1 MCRAS
6 AAAAEVLEQALGI
19 FRSAGY
25 DSGREKGMAS
35 RRRRLDPVGPFGNPD
50 GSRADIEDLISEF
63 VDFGGNPAYGHLA
76 TRANDSMVRVIV
88 GKLGAG
94 KTVYLRRLQ
103 DFQSRQDS
111 VYADVPQQS
120 LPKTEV
126 VVKACQWFS
135 DSVLVEKWMQIWER
149 AIMRS
154 LASHLLRRPE
164 LRQQLRD
171 EQVAELEHSYQ
182 RLLDDSR
189 RPRSI
194 YSHVRD
200 IINERQTAHQL
211 STYLDDPLWD
221 DLEDLLGEAVGQC
234 KPIYFYLDAVDEEFG
249 HAPMYWLKCQEGLFY
264 QVMRLLRDHRLG
276 GRLHVVVCIRDIV
289 MSSVYRSEHAPRY
302 YNEPHIRVLNWDRGS
317 LLYLLGQKLQ
327 RLPASLLMRRAAT
340 GPPTIRDWLGVDG
353 RWQGPDGEGTI
364 EDYLLSHTRLI
375 PRDIISLGNELSEEV
390 LRQKQAGRDGLPPAA
405 LEGVVQR
412 CAKRFGDSQLAQ
424 CANQISSD
432 MMPQNAALHDYSE
445 LFTSTQAYI
454 SDVQEDVRSFV
465 RMIGVDRF
473 PRGDLEALQEVA
485 DLHFEKTTDL
495 ASVLWQN
502 GLLGYVDE
510 IGRRRFYSMGDVEQF
525 HFPPDVST
533 YVLHPCLINA
543 VGGIRHVRDS
553 DAARDERP
561 TRRLE
566 SAERADLP
574 EPSAAAPRSS
584 GGQAL
589 PETDRSQLR
598 SPVGARA
605 ADYAVGD
612 VIDGR
617 FEVLQIVG
625 KGGFSKVYRVH
636 DDVEGDER
644 ALKLFDSLAGDE
656 AVRREIGALR
666 KIHHPNVVKVFW
678 AGKTN
683 AGEWYLITEFIDGES
698 LDEFVTGKRSLRDRE
713 AVDVALDLLDAL
725 VSFHP
730 DAARLKQLDA
740 NRRDGDLPEA
750 QAREWAKLKDQGLV
764 HRDIKPLNVML
775 TRTGAKLLDFNIAS
789 RVGDPV
795 HTQSGTPPY
804 QPPDAGLARWDVST
818 DLFAVGVLLYRLLAN
833 GHHPFPNAR
842 PMIDVPVTDPK
853 TIRSDLAP
861 DLAEFLIKAC
871 APASA
876 DRFATAADMRLAL
889 RTIRAGL

>member
-1 MCRAS
+1 
-6 AAAAEVLEQALGI
+6 
-19 FRSAGY
+19 
-25 DSGREKGMAS
+25 MAS
-35 RRRRLDPVGPFGNPD
+35 KRRRLDPVGPFGNPD
-50 GSRADIEDLISEF
+50 GSRADIEDLVSEF

-103 DFQSRQDS
+103 DFQSHQDS

-171 EQVAELEHSYQ
+171 EAAEEIEHSYA
-182 RLLDDSR
+182 RLLDDFR

-194 YSHVRD
+194 YSQVRD
-200 IINERQTAHQL
+200 IINERQTGHQL

-221 DLEDLLGEAVGQC
+221 DLEDLLGEVVGQC
-234 KPIYFYLDAVDEEFG
+234 KPIYFYLDAVDEEFS

-276 GRLHVVVCIRDIV
+276 GRLHIVVCIRDIV

-302 YNEPHIRVLNWDRGS
+302 YNEPHIRVLTWDRGS

-327 RLPASLLMRRAAT
+327 RLPPSLLMRRATT

-353 RWQGPDGEGTI
+353 QWPGPDGDGTI
-364 EDYLLSHTRLI
+364 EDYLLGHTRLI

-390 LRQKQAGRDGLPPAA
+390 LRQKQAGHDGLPAAA
-405 LEGVVQR
+405 LEAVVQR

-432 MMPQNAALHDYSE
+432 LMPENAALHNYSE

-454 SDVQEDVRSFV
+454 SGVQEDVRSFV
-465 RMIGVDRF
+465 RMIGADRF
-473 PRGDLEALQEVA
+473 SRGDLVALQEVA
-485 DLHFEKTTDL
+485 DLHFEKATNL

-510 IGRRRFYSMGDVEQF
+510 SGRRRFYSMGDVEQF
-525 HFPPDVST
+525 HFPPEVST
-533 YVLHPCLINA
+533 YVLHPCLVHA
-543 VGGIRHVRDS
+543 VGGIRHVRA
-553 DAARDERP
+553 DAAAAGAGDGRR
-561 TRRLE
+561 TRQLF
-566 SAERADLP
+566 SAERTGLP
-574 EPSAAAPRSS
+574 AAPDRVPHS
-584 GGQAL
+584 GVSQAL
-589 PETDRSQLR
+589 PEPDPAEVRS
-598 SPVGARA
+598 SAGAKA

-612 VIDGR
+612 VIEGR
-617 FEVLQIVG
+617 FEILQILG
-625 KGGFSKVYRVH
+625 QGGFSKVYRVR
-636 DDVEGDER
+636 DDVEGEER
-644 ALKLFDSLAGDE
+644 AFKLFDSAAGYE

-666 KIHHPNVVKVFW
+666 KIDHPNVVKVFW

-683 AGEWYLITEFIDGES
+683 LGQWYLITEFIDGES
-698 LDEFVTGKRSLRDRE
+698 LDEFVSGTRRLRDRE
-713 AVDVALDLLDAL
+713 AVDVALDLLNAL
-725 VSFHP
+725 AAFHP
-730 DAARLKQLDA
+730 DAARLQQLEA
-740 NRRDGDLPEA
+740 QRRDGDLPEA
-750 QAREWAKLKDQGLV
+750 ESREWAELNGKGLV

-795 HTQSGTPPY
+795 RTQSGTPPY
-804 QPPDAGLARWDVST
+804 RPPDAGLHRWDVST
-818 DLFAVGVLLYRLLAN
+818 DLFAVGVLLYRVLCN
-833 GHHPFPNAR
+833 GHHPFPNAM
-842 PMIDVPVTDPK
+842 PMADVPVTDPRAV
-853 TIRSDLAP
+853 RSDISP
-861 DLAEFLIKAC
+861 SLAEFLIKAC

-889 RTIRAGL
+889 RTVRADL

>member
-1 MCRAS
+1 MS
-6 AAAAEVLEQALGI
+6 
-19 FRSAGY
+19 S
-25 DSGREKGMAS
+25 K
-35 RRRRLDPVGPFGNPD
+35 RRRLDPVGPFGNPD
-50 GSRADIEDLISEF
+50 GSRADIEDVIKEF
-63 VDFGGNPAYGHLA
+63 VDFGGNPVYGHLA

-103 DFQSRQDS
+103 DFQARQDS

-171 EQVAELEHSYQ
+171 EQADEIEQSYA
-182 RLLDDSR
+182 RLLDDFR

-194 YSHVRD
+194 YSQVRD
-200 IINERQTAHQL
+200 IINQRQTAHQL
-211 STYLDDPLWD
+211 SAYLDDPLWD
-221 DLEDLLGEAVGQC
+221 DLEDLLGEVVSHC
-234 KPIYFYLDAVDEEFG
+234 KPIYFYLDALDEEFS

-327 RLPASLLMRRAAT
+327 RLPPSLLMRRAAT
-340 GPPTIRDWLGVDG
+340 GPPTIGDWLGVDG
-353 RWQGPDGEGTI
+353 DWPGPDGDGTI
-364 EDYLLSHTRLI
+364 EDYLLSHTRMI
-375 PRDIISLGNELSEEV
+375 PRDIITLGNELSEEV
-390 LRQKQAGRDGLPPAA
+390 LRQKQAGRGGLPPEALAA
-405 LEGVVQR
+405 VVQR

-432 MMPQNAALHDYSE
+432 LMPKNAALHNYSE

-454 SDVQEDVRSFV
+454 SGVQEDVRSFV

-473 PRGDLEALQEVA
+473 SRADLVALQEVA
-485 DLHFEKTTDL
+485 DLHFEKATDL

-502 GLLGYVDE
+502 SLLGYVDE
-510 IGRRRFYSMGDVEQF
+510 DGRNRFYSMGDIEEF
-525 HFPPDVST
+525 HFPPEVST
-533 YVLHPCLINA
+533 YVLHPCLVHA
-543 VGGIRHVRDS
+543 VGGIRHVPPDT
-553 DAARDERP
+553 AG
-561 TRRLE
+561 
-566 SAERADLP
+566 SAEVRGTRPLPSDGRHALP
-574 EPSAAAPRSS
+574 EPDLAQVRPSAGAKAA
-584 GGQAL
+584 GAKAA
-589 PETDRSQLR
+589 
-598 SPVGARA
+598 GARA
-605 ADYAVGD
+605 AGFAVGD
-612 VIDGR
+612 ILEGR
-617 FEVLQIVG
+617 FEILQLLG
-625 KGGFSKVYRVH
+625 QGSFSKVYRVR
-636 DDVEGDER
+636 DDVEGEER
-644 ALKLFDSLAGDE
+644 ALKLFDSAAGYE

-678 AGKTN
+678 AGQTN
-683 AGEWYLITEFIDGES
+683 AGDWYLVTEFIDGES
-698 LDEFVTGKRSLRDRE
+698 LDQFVAGNRSLRDRE

-725 VSFHP
+725 VAFHP
-730 DAARLKQLDA
+730 DAVRLKQLDEK
-740 NRRDGDLPEA
+740 RREGELPEA
-750 QAREWAKLKDQGLV
+750 ELREWTELKDEGLI
-764 HRDIKPLNVML
+764 HRDIKPLNVIL

-789 RVGDPV
+789 RVGDLV
-795 HTQSGTPPY
+795 HTRSGTPPY
-804 QPPDAGLARWDVST
+804 QPPDAGLDHWDVST
-818 DLFAVGVLLYRLLAN
+818 DLFAVGVLLYRLLCN
-833 GHHPFPNAR
+833 GEHPFPNAR
-842 PMIDVPVTDPK
+842 PMAGVPVTDPR
-853 TIRSDLAP
+853 TIRRDLSP
-861 DLAEFLIKAC
+861 GLAEFLIRAC

-876 DRFATAADMRLAL
+876 DRFSTAAEMRLAL
-889 RTIRAGL
+889 RNVRADL

>member
-1 MCRAS
+1 
-6 AAAAEVLEQALGI
+6 
-19 FRSAGY
+19 
-25 DSGREKGMAS
+25 
-35 RRRRLDPVGPFGNPD
+35 VGPFGNPD
-50 GSRADIEDLISEF
+50 GSRADIEDVISEF
-63 VDFGGNPAYGHLA
+63 VDFNPAYGHLA

-103 DFQSRQDS
+103 DFQAHQDS
-111 VYADVPQQS
+111 VYADVPEQS

-171 EQVAELEHSYQ
+171 EQADEIEKSYA
-182 RLLDDSR
+182 RLLDDFR

-194 YSHVRD
+194 YSQVRD
-200 IINERQTAHQL
+200 IINQRQTGHQL

-221 DLEDLLGEAVGQC
+221 DLEDLLGEVIGQC

-264 QVMRLLRDHRLG
+264 QVMRLLRDHRMG

-302 YNEPHIRVLNWDRGS
+302 YNEPHIRVLTWDRGS

-327 RLPASLLMRRAAT
+327 RLPPSLLMRRAT
-340 GPPTIRDWLGVDG
+340 NGPPTIGDWLGVNG
-353 RWQGPDGEGTI
+353 HCPGPDGDETI

-390 LRQKQAGRDGLPPAA
+390 LRQKHAGHESLPPAA
-405 LEGVVQR
+405 LAGVVQR

-432 MMPQNAALHDYSE
+432 LMPENAALHNYSE

-454 SDVQEDVRSFV
+454 SGVQEEVRSFV

-473 PRGDLEALQEVA
+473 SRADLKALQEVA
-485 DLHFEKTTDL
+485 DLHFEKATDL

-502 GLLGYVDE
+502 GLLGYIDE
-510 IGRRRFYSMGDVEQF
+510 SGRRRFYSMGDVEGF
-525 HFPPDVST
+525 HFPPDVGT
-533 YVLHPCLINA
+533 YVLHPCLVHA
-543 VGGIRHVRDS
+543 VGGIRHVRADS
-553 DAARDERP
+553 AGAGDARRTRALPSHERN
-561 TRRLE
+561 
-566 SAERADLP
+566 DLP
-574 EPSAAAPRSS
+574 ETSGASPLS
-584 GGQAL
+584 GGSQAL
-589 PETDRSQLR
+589 PEPDSAEGR
-598 SPVGARA
+598 SPVGAKP
-605 ADYAVGD
+605 ADHAVGD
-612 VIDGR
+612 VLESR
-617 FEVLQIVG
+617 FEILQILG
-625 KGGFSKVYRVH
+625 QGSFSKVYRVR
-636 DDVEGDER
+636 DDVEGEER
-644 ALKLFDSLAGDE
+644 ALKLFKSAAGHE

-666 KIHHPNVVKVFW
+666 KIQHPNVVKVFW
-678 AGKTN
+678 AGQTS
-683 AGEWYLITEFIDGES
+683 AGDWYLITEFIDGES
-698 LDEFVTGKRSLRDRE
+698 LDEFVTGKRRLRDRE

-725 VSFHP
+725 VAFHP
-730 DAARLKQLDA
+730 DSARLKELDA
-740 NRRDGDLPEA
+740 RRREGGLPEA
-750 QAREWAKLKDQGLV
+750 ESHEWMELMGKGLV

-804 QPPDAGLARWDVST
+804 QPPDVGLAHWDVST
-818 DLFAVGVLLYRLLAN
+818 DLFAVGVLLYRLLCN

-842 PMIDVPVTDPK
+842 PAVDVPVTDPR
-853 TIRSDLAP
+853 TIRSDLYP
-861 DLAEFLIKAC
+861 GLAEFLIKAC
-871 APASA
+871 APASG
-876 DRFATAADMRLAL
+876 DRFSTAADMRLAL
-889 RTIRAGL
+889 RNVRADL

>member
-1 MCRAS
+1 
-6 AAAAEVLEQALGI
+6 
-19 FRSAGY
+19 
-25 DSGREKGMAS
+25 MAT

-50 GSRADIEDLISEF
+50 GSRADIDDLMSEF
-63 VDFGGNPAYGHLA
+63 VDFGGDPAYGHLA

-103 DFQSRQDS
+103 DFQAHQDS

-135 DSVLVEKWMQIWER
+135 DRVLVEKWMQIWDR

-154 LASHLLRRPE
+154 LTSHLLCRPE

-171 EQVAELEHSYQ
+171 EQAAELEHSYA
-182 RLLDDSR
+182 RLLDDFR

-194 YSHVRD
+194 YSQVRD
-200 IINERQTAHQL
+200 IINQRNTAHQL
-211 STYLDDPLWD
+211 SAYLDDPLWD
-221 DLEDLLGEAVGQC
+221 DLEDVLGEVVGQC
-234 KPIYFYLDAVDEEFG
+234 KPIYFYLDALDEEFS

-302 YNEPHIRVLNWDRGS
+302 YNEPHIRVLTWDRSS
-317 LLYLLGQKLQ
+317 LLYLLQRKLA
-327 RLPASLLMRRAAT
+327 RLPPSLLMRRAAT
-340 GPPTIRDWLGVDG
+340 GPPTIGDWLGVNG
-353 RWQGPDGEGTI
+353 QWPGPDGDGTI

-375 PRDIISLGNELSEEV
+375 PRDIISLGNDLNEEV
-390 LRQKQAGRDGLPPAA
+390 LRTKQAGHEGLPPAA
-405 LEGVVQR
+405 LQRVVQR

-432 MMPQNAALHDYSE
+432 LMPQGAALHDYSE

-454 SDVQEDVRSFV
+454 TGVQEDLRSFV
-465 RMIGVDRF
+465 RLIGVDRF
-473 PRGDLEALQEVA
+473 PRADLGALQEMA
-485 DLHFEKTTDL
+485 DLHFEKATDL

-510 IGRRRFYSMGDVEQF
+510 SERRRFYSMGDVEQF
-525 HFPPDVST
+525 HFPPDVGT
-533 YVLHPCLINA
+533 YVLHPCLVHT
-543 VGGIRHVRDS
+543 VGGIRHVGADS
-553 DAARDERP
+553 AAAVSVSVSASVSAGGARR
-561 TRRLE
+561 TRRFT
-566 SAERADLP
+566 SPERDDLPGAALP
-574 EPSAAAPRSS
+574 EPDPAEVRSS
-584 GGQAL
+584 A
-589 PETDRSQLR
+589 
-598 SPVGARA
+598 GAKA

-612 VIDGR
+612 VLEGR
-617 FEVLQIVG
+617 FEILDVLGQ
-625 KGGFSKVYRVH
+625 GGFSKVYRVR
-636 DDVEGDER
+636 DDVEGEER
-644 ALKLFDSLAGDE
+644 ALKLFDSAAGYE

-666 KIHHPNVVKVFW
+666 KIHHPNVVEVFW

-683 AGEWYLITEFIDGES
+683 ADDWYLITEFIDGES
-698 LDEFVTGKRSLRDRE
+698 LNEFVTGKRHLRDRE

-725 VSFHP
+725 VAFHP
-730 DAARLKQLDA
+730 DSARLKEL
-740 NRRDGDLPEA
+740 NTKRREGDLPEA
-750 QAREWAKLKDQGLV
+750 ESREWTELEDKGLV

-795 HTQSGTPPY
+795 RTRSGTPPY
-804 QPPDAGLARWDVST
+804 RPPDADLDRWDVST
-818 DLFAVGVLLYRLLAN
+818 DLFAVGVLLYQLLCN
-833 GHHPFPNAR
+833 GYHPFPNAM
-842 PMIDVPVTDPK
+842 PALDEPVTDPR
-853 TIRSDLAP
+853 TIRFDLDP
-861 DLAEFLIKAC
+861 DLAGFLITAC
-871 APASA
+871 APARA
-876 DRFATAADMRLAL
+876 DRFSTAAEMRLAL
-889 RTIRAGL
+889 RNIRAGL